1 MKDDQKNP
9 RPSSADIDAMFNEKP
24 VHIKTPY
31 PKPKDDVNH
40 PDHYTH
46 GIEVTDFLASWEM
59 DWFRGNIIKYIVR
72 CPYKNN
78 GLKDLK
84 KAKWYLEDL
93 IKRVEKEEYTL
104 Q

>member
-1 MKDDQKNP
+1 MKENQKDL
-9 RPSSADIDAMFNEKP
+9 RPSSADIDALFSDDVE
-24 VHIKTPY
+24 IKTPY
-31 PKPKDDVNH
+31 PKKHDDVNH
-40 PDHYTH
+40 PDHYTQ

-78 GLKDLK
+78 GVKDLK

-93 IKRVEKEEYTL
+93 IRRVEEEKYIL